1 MHYLEALEKLKKGSK
16 LYLECQS
23 NPSIFHQELREEL
36 KNKGQKPYVT
46 IITCSGSR
54 VPVQHI
60 FSASMGELFIIRNA
74 GNIIGDFEIGSAE
87 YASEHLGVEL
97 IVVLG
102 HTHCG
107 AVDATVRNQG
117 HSYIKSITEKVS
129 EAIGTEKDQRKA
141 EVLNAKYGVECLKK
155 SEVLSELEKQDKL
168 KIISAMYDIESGEV
182 IFEDIK

>member
-1 MHYLEALEKLKKGSK
+1 MLDCHYPAT
-16 LYLECQS
+16 
-23 NPSIFHQELREEL
+23 FHPLL
-36 KNKGQKPYVT
+36 
-46 IITCSGSR
+46 S
-54 VPVQHI
+54 
-60 FSASMGELFIIRNA
+60 
-74 GNIIGDFEIGSAE
+74 
-87 YASEHLGVEL
+87 
-97 IVVLG
+97 
-102 HTHCG
+102 CG